1 MNDPDDPLLPFL
13 IGELEQIEQ
22 VVGIRSRL
30 IVPTSLLEE
39 SAEDV
44 QTFRWTYRFTWQQ
57 VERGRRYVIPLPREI
72 ASLALQPAISEINE
86 LALSTLVNSSEVGRR
101 STSVEDLMSEL
112 GGLSAGN
119 EVRTHPIGDGS
130 TLVYVHDDSV
140 LALPVSAVERR
151 ISYRTGL
158 SAYSI
163 SESVRVGP
171 LRILQP
177 DSVWV
182 VAPDSGLC

>member
-13 IGELEQIEQ
+13 IGELEQIEE

-30 IVPTSLLEE
+30 IVPTSSLEE

-72 ASLALQPAISEINE
+72 ASLALQPIISEING
-86 LALSTLVNSSEVGRR
+86 LALSTLVNSSEVRRR
-101 STSVEDLMSEL
+101 STSVEDLMAEL
-112 GGLSAGN
+112 GTLSEGK
-119 EVRTHPIGDGS
+119 EVRSHAIGDGS
-130 TLVYVHDDSV
+130 TLVYVHDESV

-151 ISYRTGL
+151 ISYRSGL

-163 SESVRVGP
+163 SESVRTGSLQVF
-171 LRILQP
+171 QP
-177 DSVWV
+177 DFVWV
-182 VAPDSGLC
+182 ISSDSG

>member
-1 MNDPDDPLLPFL
+1 MTDPDDPLLPFL
-13 IGELEQIEQ
+13 IGELEQIEE

-30 IVPTSLLEE
+30 IVPTSSLEE

-57 VERGRRYVIPLPREI
+57 VERGRRYVIPLPRET
-72 ASLALQPAISEINE
+72 ASLALQPVISEING
-86 LALSTLVNSSEVGRR
+86 LALSTLVNSSEVRRR
-101 STSVEDLMSEL
+101 STSVEDLMAER
-112 GGLSAGN
+112 GGLSDGN

-130 TLVYVHDDSV
+130 TLVYVHDESV
-140 LALPVSAVERR
+140 LALPLSAVERR
-151 ISYRTGL
+151 ISYRAGL

-171 LRILQP
+171 LQILQP

-182 VAPDSGLC
+182 VASASG